1 MLLMHAIDNDNE
13 GILRALLGRGADPNS
28 TNSVGARQSE
38 LGEYERACVGG
49 HAFIYCIVA
58 ITRIMVTHQQ
68 EGVTLLAHAVEK
80 DRETIIQTLIDGGV
94 DLTFENTVGSRVV

>member
-1 MLLMHAIDNDNE
+1 M
-13 GILRALLGRGADPNS
+13 
-28 TNSVGARQSE
+28 
-38 LGEYERACVGG
+38 
-49 HAFIYCIVA
+49 YCIVA